1 MTLPK
6 SSLAN
11 QLIYWDHLQEQGQL
25 KSSCI
30 TKATSTWTCT
40 LADCLTSQTPLP
52 GSQASS
58 SKQLW
63 WSICPFL
70 PFHHPPPPTPHKH
83 IELYFYNLEG
93 ALYDLKLQLS
103 KTWCLFSLFSFPY
116 LFFLEEC
123 FNLKE
128 NTINT
133 GFPTFVL
140 ALGTHPLPMRQL
152 WHQDP
157 TCLEFLKHTIS
168 QGRDL
173 RHPLATEKRL
183 TVQLSTWVQKAQEL
197 RSDRYFINLT
207 EFTMKFLF

>member
-1 MTLPK
+1 MTLSK

-11 QLIYWDHLQEQGQL
+11 QWVYLDHLQEQGQL

-30 TKATSTWTCT
+30 TKATSTWATALPQ
-40 LADCLTSQTPLP
+40 LADCLNSQETLLSRAARPPPL
-52 GSQASS
+52 GSSGGQST
-58 SKQLW
+58 
-63 WSICPFL
+63 CPFL
-70 PFHHPPPPTPHKH
+70 SFYHPPPPTPHKH
-83 IELYFYNLEG
+83 IELYFYNLGG

-103 KTWCLFSLFSFPY
+103 KTCDACLVSSFPY
-116 LFFLEEC
+116 LFFLEGC
-123 FNLKE
+123 FILKE

-140 ALGTHPLPMRQL
+140 ALGTHPPPMRQL

-157 TCLEFLKHTIS
+157 ACLEFLKHTIS

-183 TVQLSTWVQKAQEL
+183 TVQLSTWV
-197 RSDRYFINLT
+197 
-207 EFTMKFLF
+207 